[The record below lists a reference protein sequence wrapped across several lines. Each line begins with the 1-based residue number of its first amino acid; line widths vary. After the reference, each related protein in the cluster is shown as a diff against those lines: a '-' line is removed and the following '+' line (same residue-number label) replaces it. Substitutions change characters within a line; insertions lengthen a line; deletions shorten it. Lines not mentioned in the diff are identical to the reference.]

1 MLATSETAMEQSGS
15 QLEEPP
21 SISIKDLRIDYGS
34 HLAVDNMTLDI
45 PKGVIYGL
53 VGPNGAGKT
62 STFKAL
68 ASLLKPTIGKI
79 FIDGHDIVTHQRLA
93 QSNIGYMP
101 DMAPVPS
108 DLKAWEFLDM
118 FAGAHG
124 LSGGEKKKRIDECI
138 AMVNLQSEYN
148 SMCNTLSRGMM
159 QRLVLAKTMLHRPR
173 LLILDE
179 PASGMDI
186 KSRVGLR
193 VILRNLCD
201 EGSTVLISSHILPEL
216 TEMCDMLGILHRGKL
231 LDSGTVHGVLHRMTG
246 LLPEIQVRLADLPDA
261 KWKEW
266 LIEQEFVSNIIG
278 QDAKNYSFHYEGED
292 SNLADLLRKMVAA
305 GYLVCR
311 VNERRR
317 SLEEILL
324 DLEYDG
330 H

>member
-1 MLATSETAMEQSGS
+1 MEQTGPP
-15 QLEEPP
+15 LMEPP
-21 SISIKDLRIDYGS
+21 AISIQDLRIDYGS
-34 HLAVDNMTLDI
+34 HLAVDNMNLDI
-45 PKGVIYGL
+45 PKGIIYGL

-101 DMAPVPS
+101 DMAPVAS
-108 DLKAWEFLDM
+108 DLKVWEFLDM

-124 LSGGEKKKRIDECI
+124 LSGSEKSTRIDECI
-138 AMVNLQSEYN
+138 AMVNLHSEYHA
-148 SMCNTLSRGMM
+148 MCNSLSRGMM

-193 VILRNLCD
+193 QILRNLCK

-231 LDSGTVHGVLHRMTG
+231 LDSGSVHGVLHRMTG
-246 LLPEIQVRLADLPDA
+246 LLPEIQIRLAVPPDMH
-261 KWKEW
+261 WKEW
-266 LIEQEFVSNIIG
+266 LAEQDFVSNIMG
-278 QDAKNYSFHYEGED
+278 QDVKKYSFHYEGED
-292 SNLADLLRKMVAA
+292 DNLAELLQKMVAA

-311 VNERRR
+311 VSERKR

>member
-1 MLATSETAMEQSGS
+1 MDEAGIQPEDSPA
-15 QLEEPP
+15 
-21 SISIKDLRIDYGS
+21 ISIQDLRIDYGS
-34 HLAVDNMTLDI
+34 HLAVDNMSLDI

-79 FIDGHDIVTHQRLA
+79 CIDGHDILTHQRLA

-101 DMAPVPS
+101 DMAPVAS
-108 DLKAWEFLDM
+108 DLKVWEFLDM

-124 LSGGEKKKRIDECI
+124 LSGAEKSTRIDECI
-138 AMVNLQSEYN
+138 AMVNLHSEYN
-148 SMCNTLSRGMM
+148 AMCHSLSRGMM

-193 VILRNLCD
+193 QILRDLCKQ
-201 EGSTVLISSHILPEL
+201 GSTVLISSHILPEL

-246 LLPEIQVRLADLPDA
+246 LLPEIKIRLAGDPDSH
-261 KWKEW
+261 WKQW
-266 LIEQEFVSNIIG
+266 LEDQEFVSNIIG
-278 QDAKNYSFHYEGED
+278 EDIKNYSFHYEGED
-292 SNLADLLRKMVAA
+292 DDLAELLQKMVAA

-311 VNERRR
+311 VSENQR
-317 SLEEILL
+317 SLEDILL